1 MELGR
6 ILDFGELLSGPSLPS
21 ILLGVGH
28 STELSRSLRPS
39 NHRTEDRQAVVGHRI
54 LFLIVISL
62 SAALAG
68 CGPLLKQMSVA
79 SATEI
84 FRDGMSTFYRE
95 GDLLVAEQALASTL
109 KLLEVFL
116 ESSPDNQELLLQAS
130 QGFGAYAFAFVED
143 KIARHHREPDPLQ
156 LHRDRARRLYLRGR
170 DYALRV
176 LALRHDVFAAPLTA
190 NPTTLRTN
198 LEHLQKG
205 DVPAL
210 FWAAYGWAG
219 AIRWSLDRPEML
231 SDIPRV
237 LAMMQRV
244 LELDEGYF
252 FAGAHVFFGAFYA
265 SRSRALGGNPERA
278 KVHLDRALE
287 LAGPDMLVVRLFVAD
302 PYAVHIQD
310 RALFETE
317 LRRILDTPEDRA
329 PDHRLLDQVAKARAR
344 LLLERADEL
353 FL

>member
-1 MELGR
+1 
-6 ILDFGELLSGPSLPS
+6 
-21 ILLGVGH
+21 
-28 STELSRSLRPS
+28 
-39 NHRTEDRQAVVGHRI
+39 
-54 LFLIVISL
+54 
-62 SAALAG
+62 
-68 CGPLLKQMSVA
+68 
-79 SATEI
+79 
-84 FRDGMSTFYRE
+84 
-95 GDLLVAEQALASTL
+95 
-109 KLLEVFL
+109 
-116 ESSPDNQELLLQAS
+116 
-130 QGFGAYAFAFVED
+130 
-143 KIARHHREPDPLQ
+143 
-156 LHRDRARRLYLRGR
+156 
-170 DYALRV
+170 
-176 LALRHDVFAAPLTA
+176 
-190 NPTTLRTN
+190 
-198 LEHLQKG
+198 
-205 DVPAL
+205 
-210 FWAAYGWAG
+210 
-219 AIRWSLDRPEML
+219 ML

-278 KVHLDRALE
+278 KAHLDRALE

-329 PDHRLLDQVAKARAR
+329 PDHRLLNQVAKARAR